1 MTQHRPLPLGRLGVV
16 GGGQLARMLVPA
28 AARLGFEVAVLDP
41 TPASPGG
48 QLAHQQIVGD
58 LDDPAALR
66 DLVESCD
73 LTTFEIESIDAS
85 ALAALVEQGHQ
96 VQPAP
101 ETLACIQDKLTQ
113 KQRFAEAGIPTSP
126 FEPLDAPSAR
136 ALADFGL
143 PVVQKVRRGGYDG
156 RGVAVFTDAAVE
168 ERVLQAP
175 SLMERY
181 IAFRSE
187 LAVLVA
193 RSTTGEVA
201 TWPVVEMV
209 FDERAN
215 VLDLLLAP
223 ARVDADI
230 AARAREIAVDAVKAL
245 DGVGVF
251 GVELFLTHTDEILV
265 NEIAPRPHNSGH
277 WTIEACRTCQ
287 FEQHVRAVA
296 GLPLGS
302 TEQHSAA
309 VMVNL
314 LGEADAAGTPLAAG
328 VESALATPGASL
340 HLYGKHSVS
349 AFRKMGH
356 LTITAKTLD
365 EALALAERAR
375 AEVRISG
382 SKSA

>member
-28 AARLGFEVAVLDP
+28 AARLGFEVTVLDP

-48 QLAHQQIVGD
+48 QLSHQQIVGD

-66 DLVESCD
+66 ALVESCD

-85 ALAALVEQGHQ
+85 ALAALAGEGHQ

-126 FEPLDAPSAR
+126 FEPLDSPSAR

-181 IAFRSE
+181 ISFRSE

-193 RSTTGEVA
+193 RSTTGEVS
-201 TWPVVEMV
+201 TWEVVEMV

-230 AARAREIAVDAVKAL
+230 AVRAREIAVDAVKAL

-314 LGEADAAGTPLAAG
+314 LGEADATGAPRAAG
-328 VESALATPGASL
+328 VESALAIPGASL

-365 EALALAERAR
+365 EALAMAERAR
-375 AEVRISG
+375 AEFRISG
-382 SKSA
+382 SESA

>member
-28 AARLGFEVAVLDP
+28 AARLGFEVTVLDP

-66 DLVESCD
+66 ALVESCD
-73 LTTFEIESIDAS
+73 LTTFEIESIDSS
-85 ALAALVEQGHQ
+85 ALAALAGEGHQ

-126 FEPLDAPSAR
+126 FEPLDSPSAR

-168 ERVLQAP
+168 ERVLQGP

-181 IAFRSE
+181 ISFRSE

-193 RSTTGEVA
+193 RSTTGEVS

-230 AARAREIAVDAVKAL
+230 AVRAREIAVEAVKAL

-314 LGEADAAGTPLAAG
+314 LGEADATGAPRAAG
-328 VESALATPGASL
+328 VESALAIPGASL

-365 EALALAERAR
+365 EALAMAERAR
-375 AEVRISG
+375 AEFRISG
-382 SKSA
+382 SESA